1 MDLFERS
8 LQYMLEIM
16 QGKRTPPEGMVI
28 TAEDEEERA
37 RQVGEQAA
45 AMGVEAL
52 VRACAAQDGE
62 ELPEDLVQYDAQGI
76 PLSQTGA
83 GFSVFVKKDGAAQP
97 EKEAEETIP
106 DPDKGKHAFEVF
118 LDCLALEDNLI
129 VYLIEVLKNRDW
141 AEFNKLSRIT
151 TNMDLD
157 PEEFL
162 YWLAHREDYAEA
174 EEQMCAQI
182 MDRCLERLMVEGQ
195 TETVAA
201 LISGDE
207 ATFNAFRCEAP
218 ELVHLPDATFEWYA
232 RNYLDRDYP
241 IRALMRWNGVDFET
255 KRG

>member
-8 LQYMLEIM
+8 LHYMLEIM
-16 QGKRTPPEGMVI
+16 EGKRTPPEGMVI

-62 ELPEDLVQYDAQGI
+62 ELPEELFAQDPPLSHNANAVQY
-76 PLSQTGA
+76 
-83 GFSVFVKKDGAAQP
+83 FVKKED
-97 EKEAEETIP
+97 AEEAPAEESTP

-141 AEFNKLSRIT
+141 KEFNKLSRIT

-162 YWLAHREDYAEA
+162 YWLGHREDYAEE
-174 EEQMCAQI
+174 EEQVCAVL
-182 MDRCLERLMVEGQ
+182 MDRCLGRLLSEGK

-201 LISGDE
+201 LLSGDE

-218 ELVHLPDATFEWYA
+218 ELVHLPQATYEWYC

-241 IRALMRWNGVDFET
+241 VRALMRWNGVDFDT
-255 KRG
+255 TRG

>member
-8 LQYMLEIM
+8 LHYMLEIM
-16 QGKRTPPEGMVI
+16 QGKRTPPEGMNI

-62 ELPEDLVQYDAQGI
+62 ELPEELFAQDPPLSHNANAVQY
-76 PLSQTGA
+76 
-83 GFSVFVKKDGAAQP
+83 FVKKEDAEDAP
-97 EKEAEETIP
+97 AEESAP

-141 AEFNKLSRIT
+141 KEFNKLSRIT

-162 YWLAHREDYAEA
+162 YWLGHREDYAEE
-174 EEQMCAQI
+174 EEQVCAVL
-182 MDRCLERLMVEGQ
+182 MDRCLGRLLSEGK

-201 LISGDE
+201 LLSGDE

-218 ELVHLPDATFEWYA
+218 ELVHLPQATYEWYC

-241 IRALMRWNGVDFET
+241 VRALMRWNGVDFDT
-255 KRG
+255 TRG

>member
-8 LQYMLEIM
+8 LHYMLEIM
-16 QGKRTPPEGMVI
+16 QGKRTPPEGMNI

-62 ELPEDLVQYDAQGI
+62 ELPEELFQYDPYDGMPLSNKVNAVQY
-76 PLSQTGA
+76 
-83 GFSVFVKKDGAAQP
+83 FVKKDGAEDAP
-97 EKEAEETIP
+97 AEESAP

-141 AEFNKLSRIT
+141 TEFNKLSRIT

-162 YWLAHREDYAEA
+162 YWLGHREDYAEE
-174 EEQMCAQI
+174 EEQVCAVL
-182 MDRCLERLMVEGQ
+182 MDRCLERLLSEGK

-201 LISGDE
+201 LLSGDE

-218 ELVHLPDATFEWYA
+218 ELVHLPQATYEWYC

-241 IRALMRWNGVDFET
+241 VRALMRWNGVDFDT
-255 KRG
+255 TRG

>member
-8 LQYMLEIM
+8 LHYMLEIM

-62 ELPEDLVQYDAQGI
+62 ELPEELFAQDPPLSNEGNAVQY
-76 PLSQTGA
+76 
-83 GFSVFVKKDGAAQP
+83 FVKKEDAEDAP
-97 EKEAEETIP
+97 AEESTP

-141 AEFNKLSRIT
+141 KEFNKLSRIT

-162 YWLAHREDYAEA
+162 YWLGHREDYAEE
-174 EEQMCAQI
+174 EEQVCAVL
-182 MDRCLERLMVEGQ
+182 MDRCLGRLLSEGK

-201 LISGDE
+201 LLSGDE

-218 ELVHLPDATFEWYA
+218 ELVHLPQATYEWYC

-241 IRALMRWNGVDFET
+241 VRALMRWNGVDFDT
-255 KRG
+255 TRG

>member
-1 MDLFERS
+1 M
-8 LQYMLEIM
+8 MEIM
-16 QGKRTPPEGMVI
+16 SGERTPPEGMVV
-28 TAEDEEERA
+28 TATDEEERA
-37 RQVGEQAA
+37 KQIGEQAA
-45 AMGVEAL
+45 AMGVEAF
-52 VRACAAQDGE
+52 VRACEAQDGVVADE
-62 ELPEDLVQYDAQGI
+62 EDSEE
-76 PLSQTGA
+76 
-83 GFSVFVKKDGAAQP
+83 SV
-97 EKEAEETIP
+97 P

-118 LDCLALEDNLI
+118 LDCLALDDNLI

-207 ATFNAFRCEAP
+207 TTFNAFRCEAP

>member
-8 LQYMLEIM
+8 LHYMLEIM
-16 QGKRTPPEGMVI
+16 QGKRTPPEGMNI

-62 ELPEDLVQYDAQGI
+62 ALPEELFQYDPYDGMPLSNKVNAVQY
-76 PLSQTGA
+76 
-83 GFSVFVKKDGAAQP
+83 FVKKDGAEDAP
-97 EKEAEETIP
+97 AEENAP

-151 TNMDLD
+151 TNMNLD

-162 YWLAHREDYAEA
+162 YWLGHREDYAEE
-174 EEQMCAQI
+174 EEQVCAVL
-182 MDRCLERLMVEGQ
+182 MDRCLGRLLSEGK

-201 LISGDE
+201 LLSGDE

-218 ELVHLPDATFEWYA
+218 ELVHLPQATYEWYC

-241 IRALMRWNGVDFET
+241 VRALMRWNGVDFDT
-255 KRG
+255 TRG

>member
-8 LQYMLEIM
+8 LHYMLEIM
-16 QGKRTPPEGMVI
+16 QGKRTPPEGMNI

-62 ELPEDLVQYDAQGI
+62 ELPEELFQYDPYDGMPLSHEGSAVQY
-76 PLSQTGA
+76 
-83 GFSVFVKKDGAAQP
+83 FVKKDGGEDTP
-97 EKEAEETIP
+97 TEETPAP

-162 YWLAHREDYAEA
+162 YWLGHREDYAEE
-174 EEQMCAQI
+174 EEQVCAVL
-182 MDRCLERLMVEGQ
+182 MDRCLGRLLSEGKV
-195 TETVAA
+195 ETVAA
-201 LISGDE
+201 LLSGDE

-218 ELVHLPDATFEWYA
+218 ELVHLPQATYEWYC

-241 IRALMRWNGVDFET
+241 VRALMRWNGVDFDT
-255 KRG
+255 TRG

>member
-8 LQYMLEIM
+8 LHYMLEIM
-16 QGKRTPPEGMVI
+16 QGKRTPPEGMTI

-62 ELPEDLVQYDAQGI
+62 ELPEELFACDLPLSDKVNAVQY
-76 PLSQTGA
+76 
-83 GFSVFVKKDGAAQP
+83 FVKKDDAADVP
-97 EKEAEETIP
+97 AEETP

-118 LDCLALEDNLI
+118 LDCLALEDDLV

-141 AEFNKLSRIT
+141 KEFYKLSRIT
-151 TNMDLD
+151 TGMDLD

-162 YWLAHREDYAEA
+162 YWLGHREDYAE
-174 EEQMCAQI
+174 EEERVCAML
-182 MDRCLERLMVEGQ
+182 MDRCLERLLSEGHV
-195 TETVAA
+195 ETVAA
-201 LISGDE
+201 LLSGDE
-207 ATFNAFRCEAP
+207 TTFNAFRCEAP
-218 ELVHLPDATFEWYA
+218 ELVHLPQATYEWYC

-241 IRALMRWNGVDFET
+241 IRALMKWNGVVFET

>member
-28 TAEDEEERA
+28 TATDEEERA
-37 RQVGEQAA
+37 KQIGEQAA

-52 VRACAAQDGE
+52 VRACEAQDGVVSGE
-62 ELPEDLVQYDAQGI
+62 ED
-76 PLSQTGA
+76 
-83 GFSVFVKKDGAAQP
+83 
-97 EKEAEETIP
+97 AEETVP

-162 YWLAHREDYAEA
+162 YWLAHREDYAEE
-174 EEQMCAQI
+174 EEQVCAVL
-182 MDRCLERLMVEGQ
+182 MDRCLGRLLSEGK

-207 ATFNAFRCEAP
+207 TTFNAFRCEAP

>member
-8 LQYMLEIM
+8 LHYMLEIM
-16 QGKRTPPEGMVI
+16 QGKRTPPAGMNI

-62 ELPEDLVQYDAQGI
+62 ELPEELFQYDPYDGMPLSNKVNAVQY
-76 PLSQTGA
+76 
-83 GFSVFVKKDGAAQP
+83 FVKKDGAEDAP
-97 EKEAEETIP
+97 AEENAP

-162 YWLAHREDYAEA
+162 YWLGHREDYAEE
-174 EEQMCAQI
+174 EEQVCAVL
-182 MDRCLERLMVEGQ
+182 MDRCLGRLLSEGK

-201 LISGDE
+201 LLSGDE

-218 ELVHLPDATFEWYA
+218 ELVHLPQATYEWYC

-241 IRALMRWNGVDFET
+241 VRALMRWNGVDFDT
-255 KRG
+255 TRG

>member
-8 LQYMLEIM
+8 LHYMLEIM
-16 QGKRTPPEGMVI
+16 QGKRTPPEGMNI

-62 ELPEDLVQYDAQGI
+62 ELPEELFSQDPPLSDEGNAVQY
-76 PLSQTGA
+76 
-83 GFSVFVKKDGAAQP
+83 FVKKEGAEDAP
-97 EKEAEETIP
+97 AEESAP

-141 AEFNKLSRIT
+141 KEFNKLSRIT

-162 YWLAHREDYAEA
+162 YWLGHREDYAEE
-174 EEQMCAQI
+174 EEQVCAVL
-182 MDRCLERLMVEGQ
+182 MDRCLGRLLSEGK

-201 LISGDE
+201 LLSGDE

-218 ELVHLPDATFEWYA
+218 ELVHLPQATYEWYC

-241 IRALMRWNGVDFET
+241 VRALMRWNGVDFDT
-255 KRG
+255 TRG

>member
-8 LQYMLEIM
+8 LHYMLEIM
-16 QGKRTPPEGMVI
+16 QGKRTPPEGMTI

-62 ELPEDLVQYDAQGI
+62 ELPEELFQYDPYDGM
-76 PLSQTGA
+76 PLSHEANAVQ
-83 GFSVFVKKDGAAQP
+83 FFVKKEDAKDAH
-97 EKEAEETIP
+97 AEESTP

-162 YWLAHREDYAEA
+162 YWLGHREDYAEE
-174 EEQMCAQI
+174 EEQVCAVL
-182 MDRCLERLMVEGQ
+182 MDRCLGRLLSEGKA
-195 TETVAA
+195 ETVAA
-201 LISGDE
+201 LLSGDE

-218 ELVHLPDATFEWYA
+218 ELVHLPQATYEWYC

-241 IRALMRWNGVDFET
+241 VRALMRWNGVDFDT
-255 KRG
+255 TRG

>member
-1 MDLFERS
+1 MDLFEYS
-8 LQYMLEIM
+8 LRYMLEIM
-16 QGKRTPPEGMVI
+16 QGKRTPPEGMNI

-62 ELPEDLVQYDAQGI
+62 ELPEALFQYDADGMPI
-76 PLSQTGA
+76 SKTGA
-83 GFSVFVKKDGAAQP
+83 GFQVFVKKDGVEEP
-97 EKEAEETIP
+97 PTEEAPAP

-118 LDCLALEDNLI
+118 LDCLALDDNLV

-141 AEFNKLSRIT
+141 KEFNKLSRIT

-162 YWLAHREDYAEA
+162 YWMGHKEDYAEE
-174 EEQMCAQI
+174 EEQICAVL
-182 MDRCLERLMVEGQ
+182 MDRCLGRLLSEGKV
-195 TETVAA
+195 ETVAA
-201 LISGDE
+201 LLSGDE

-218 ELVHLPDATFEWYA
+218 ELVHLPQATYEWYC

-241 IRALMRWNGVDFET
+241 IRALMRWNGVDFDT
-255 KRG
+255 TRG

>member
-8 LQYMLEIM
+8 LHYMLEIM

-62 ELPEDLVQYDAQGI
+62 ELPEELFQYDPYDGMPLSNKVNAVQY
-76 PLSQTGA
+76 
-83 GFSVFVKKDGAAQP
+83 FVKKDGAEDAP
-97 EKEAEETIP
+97 AEENAP

-162 YWLAHREDYAEA
+162 YWLGHREDYAEE
-174 EEQMCAQI
+174 EEQVCAVL
-182 MDRCLERLMVEGQ
+182 MDRCLGRLLSEGK

-201 LISGDE
+201 LLSGDE

-218 ELVHLPDATFEWYA
+218 ELVHLPQATYEWYC

-241 IRALMRWNGVDFET
+241 VRALMRWNGVDFDT
-255 KRG
+255 TRG

>member
-8 LQYMLEIM
+8 LHYMLEIM

-45 AMGVEAL
+45 VMGVEAL

-62 ELPEDLVQYDAQGI
+62 ELPEELFAQDP
-76 PLSQTGA
+76 PLSDEANAAQ
-83 GFSVFVKKDGAAQP
+83 SFVKKEG
-97 EKEAEETIP
+97 AEEAPAEESAP

-141 AEFNKLSRIT
+141 KEFNKLSRIT

-162 YWLAHREDYAEA
+162 YWLAHREDYAEE
-174 EEQMCAQI
+174 EEQVCAVL
-182 MDRCLERLMVEGQ
+182 MDRCLGRLLSEGK

-201 LISGDE
+201 LLSGDE

-218 ELVHLPDATFEWYA
+218 ELVHLPQATYEWYC

-241 IRALMRWNGVDFET
+241 VRALMRWNGVDFDT
-255 KRG
+255 MRG

>member
-8 LQYMLEIM
+8 LHYMLEIM
-16 QGKRTPPEGMVI
+16 QGKRTPPEGMNI

-37 RQVGEQAA
+37 KEIGEQAA

-62 ELPEDLVQYDAQGI
+62 ELPEGLFQHDDDGMPISENVNGVQ
-76 PLSQTGA
+76 
-83 GFSVFVKKDGAAQP
+83 FFVKKDGAEDAP
-97 EKEAEETIP
+97 AEETPAP
-106 DPDKGKHAFEVF
+106 DPDKGKHVFEVF
-118 LDCLALEDNLI
+118 LDCLALDDNLI

-141 AEFNKLSRIT
+141 KEFNKLSRIT

-162 YWLAHREDYAEA
+162 YWLAHREDYASA

-182 MDRCLERLMVEGQ
+182 MDRCLERLMVRGEA
-195 TETVAA
+195 ETVAA

-207 ATFNAFRCEAP
+207 ATFNAFRREDP
-218 ELVHLPDATFEWYA
+218 ELSFLGEHTNYEWYC

-241 IRALMRWNGVDFET
+241 IRALMRWNGVDFDT
-255 KRG
+255 TRG

>member
-52 VRACAAQDGE
+52 VRACAAQDGVAADE
-62 ELPEDLVQYDAQGI
+62 EDAEDTV
-76 PLSQTGA
+76 
-83 GFSVFVKKDGAAQP
+83 
-97 EKEAEETIP
+97 P

-162 YWLAHREDYAEA
+162 YWLAHREDYAEE
-174 EEQMCAQI
+174 EEQVCAVL
-182 MDRCLERLMVEGQ
+182 MDRCLGRLLSEGK

-207 ATFNAFRCEAP
+207 TTFNAFRCEAP

>member
-16 QGKRTPPEGMVI
+16 QGKRTPPAGMNI

-62 ELPEDLVQYDAQGI
+62 ELPEELFQHDADGMPLSHEANAVQY
-76 PLSQTGA
+76 
-83 GFSVFVKKDGAAQP
+83 FVKKEGTADAP
-97 EKEAEETIP
+97 AEESAP

-162 YWLAHREDYAEA
+162 YWLGHREDYAEE
-174 EEQMCAQI
+174 EEQVCAVL
-182 MDRCLERLMVEGQ
+182 MDRCLERLLSEGKA
-195 TETVAA
+195 ETVAA
-201 LISGDE
+201 LLSGDE

-218 ELVHLPDATFEWYA
+218 ELVHLPQATYEWYC

-241 IRALMRWNGVDFET
+241 VRALMRWNGVDFDT
-255 KRG
+255 TRG

>member
-8 LQYMLEIM
+8 LHYMMEIM
-16 QGKRTPPEGMVI
+16 SGERTPPEGMVV
-28 TAEDEEERA
+28 TATDEEERA
-37 RQVGEQAA
+37 KQIGEQAA
-45 AMGVEAL
+45 AMGVEAF
-52 VRACAAQDGE
+52 VRACEAQDGVVSDE
-62 ELPEDLVQYDAQGI
+62 EDSEE
-76 PLSQTGA
+76 
-83 GFSVFVKKDGAAQP
+83 SV
-97 EKEAEETIP
+97 P

-129 VYLIEVLKNRDW
+129 VYLIDVLKNRDW

-162 YWLAHREDYAEA
+162 YWLGHREDYAEA

>member
-8 LQYMLEIM
+8 LHYMLEIM
-16 QGKRTPPEGMVI
+16 QGKRTPPAGMNI

-62 ELPEDLVQYDAQGI
+62 ELPEELFQHDPYDGMPLSNTVNAVQY
-76 PLSQTGA
+76 
-83 GFSVFVKKDGAAQP
+83 FVKKDGTEDAP
-97 EKEAEETIP
+97 AEESTP

-118 LDCLALEDNLI
+118 LDCLALDDNLI

-162 YWLAHREDYAEA
+162 YWLGHREDYAEE
-174 EEQMCAQI
+174 EEQVCAVL
-182 MDRCLERLMVEGQ
+182 MDRCLGRLLSEGK

-201 LISGDE
+201 LLSGDE

-218 ELVHLPDATFEWYA
+218 ELVHLPQATYEWYC

-241 IRALMRWNGVDFET
+241 VRALMRWNGVDFDT
-255 KRG
+255 TRG

>member
-8 LQYMLEIM
+8 LHYMLEIM
-16 QGKRTPPEGMVI
+16 EGKRTPPEGMTV

-37 RQVGEQAA
+37 KQIGEQAA
-45 AMGVEAL
+45 AMGVEAF

-62 ELPEDLVQYDAQGI
+62 DAPAEDVPA
-76 PLSQTGA
+76 
-83 GFSVFVKKDGAAQP
+83 
-97 EKEAEETIP
+97 P

-118 LDCLALEDNLI
+118 LDCLALEDSLI

-141 AEFNKLSRIT
+141 KEFNKLSRIT

-162 YWLAHREDYAEA
+162 YWLGHREDYAE
-174 EEQMCAQI
+174 EEERFCARV
-182 MDRCLERLMVEGQ
+182 MDGCLDRLLQEGQ

-218 ELVHLPDATFEWYA
+218 ELVSLPQATYEWYG
-232 RNYLDRDYP
+232 RNYLDSDYP
-241 IRALMRWNGVDFET
+241 IRALMRWNGVAFDT

>member
-8 LQYMLEIM
+8 LHYMLEIM

-62 ELPEDLVQYDAQGI
+62 ELPEELFAQDPPLSNEGNAVQY
-76 PLSQTGA
+76 
-83 GFSVFVKKDGAAQP
+83 FVKKEDAEDAP
-97 EKEAEETIP
+97 AEESAP

-162 YWLAHREDYAEA
+162 YWLGHREDYAEE
-174 EEQMCAQI
+174 EEQVCAVL
-182 MDRCLERLMVEGQ
+182 MDRCLGRLLSEGK

-201 LISGDE
+201 LLSGDE

-218 ELVHLPDATFEWYA
+218 ELVHLPQATYEWYC

-241 IRALMRWNGVDFET
+241 VRALMRWNGVDFDT
-255 KRG
+255 TRG

>member
-8 LQYMLEIM
+8 LHYMLEIM

-62 ELPEDLVQYDAQGI
+62 ELPEELFSQDPPLSNEGNAVQY
-76 PLSQTGA
+76 
-83 GFSVFVKKDGAAQP
+83 FVKKEGAEDAP
-97 EKEAEETIP
+97 AEESTP

-162 YWLAHREDYAEA
+162 YWLGHREDYAEE
-174 EEQMCAQI
+174 EEQVCAVL
-182 MDRCLERLMVEGQ
+182 MDRCLGRLLSEGK

-201 LISGDE
+201 LLSGDE

-218 ELVHLPDATFEWYA
+218 ELVHLPQATYEWYC

-241 IRALMRWNGVDFET
+241 VRALMRWNGVDFDT
-255 KRG
+255 TRG

>member
-16 QGKRTPPEGMVI
+16 SGERTPPEGMVI

-52 VRACAAQDGE
+52 VRACEAQDGVAADE
-62 ELPEDLVQYDAQGI
+62 ED
-76 PLSQTGA
+76 
-83 GFSVFVKKDGAAQP
+83 
-97 EKEAEETIP
+97 AEESVP

-162 YWLAHREDYAEA
+162 YWLGHREDYAEA

-207 ATFNAFRCEAP
+207 TTFNAFRCEAP

>member
-28 TAEDEEERA
+28 TATDEEERA
-37 RQVGEQAA
+37 KQIGEQAA
-45 AMGVEAL
+45 AMGVEAF
-52 VRACAAQDGE
+52 VRACEAQDGVVSDE
-62 ELPEDLVQYDAQGI
+62 AN
-76 PLSQTGA
+76 
-83 GFSVFVKKDGAAQP
+83 
-97 EKEAEETIP
+97 AEEPVP

-207 ATFNAFRCEAP
+207 TTFNAFRCEAP

>member
-8 LQYMLEIM
+8 LHYMLEIM
-16 QGKRTPPEGMVI
+16 EGKRTPPEGMNI

-62 ELPEDLVQYDAQGI
+62 VMEDDA
-76 PLSQTGA
+76 PA
-83 GFSVFVKKDGAAQP
+83 PA
-97 EKEAEETIP
+97 P

-118 LDCLALEDNLI
+118 LDCLALEDDLI
-129 VYLIEVLKNRDW
+129 VYLIDVLKNRDW
-141 AEFNKLSRIT
+141 KEFNKLSRIT

-162 YWLAHREDYAEA
+162 YWLAHREDYAEE
-174 EEQMCAQI
+174 EEQVCATL
-182 MDRCLERLMVEGQ
+182 MDRCLERLMCEGKV
-195 TETVAA
+195 ETVAA
-201 LISGDE
+201 LLSGDE

-218 ELVHLPDATFEWYA
+218 ELVHLPQATFEWYS

-241 IRALMRWNGVDFET
+241 VRALMRWNGVDFDT
-255 KRG
+255 TRG

>member
-8 LQYMLEIM
+8 LHYMMEIM
-16 QGKRTPPEGMVI
+16 SGERTPPEGMVI

-37 RQVGEQAA
+37 KQIGEQAA
-45 AMGVEAL
+45 AMGVEAF
-52 VRACAAQDGE
+52 VCSCAAQDGE
-62 ELPEDLVQYDAQGI
+62 V
-76 PLSQTGA
+76 
-83 GFSVFVKKDGAAQP
+83 
-97 EKEAEETIP
+97 AEEEPAADAAP

-118 LDCLALEDNLI
+118 LDCLALDDNLI

-162 YWLAHREDYAEA
+162 YWLGHREDYAEE
-174 EEQMCAQI
+174 EEQVCATL
-182 MDRCLERLMVEGQ
+182 MDRCLGRLLSEGK

-207 ATFNAFRCEAP
+207 STFNAFRCEAP
-218 ELVHLPDATFEWYA
+218 ELVHLPEATFEWYA

>member
-16 QGKRTPPEGMVI
+16 QGKRTLPEGMVI

-83 GFSVFVKKDGAAQP
+83 GFQFFIKKDGAEDA
-97 EKEAEETIP
+97 AEETPAP

-129 VYLIEVLKNRDW
+129 VYLIEILKQRDW

-162 YWLAHREDYAEA
+162 YWLAHREDYANP

-182 MDRCLERLMVEGQ
+182 IDRCLERLMVRGE

-207 ATFNAFRCEAP
+207 ATFNAFRREDP
-218 ELVHLPDATFEWYA
+218 ELSFLGEHTNYEWYC

-241 IRALMRWNGVDFET
+241 IRALMRWNGVDFDT

>member
-28 TAEDEEERA
+28 TATDEEERA
-37 RQVGEQAA
+37 KQIGEQAA

-52 VRACAAQDGE
+52 VRVCEAQDGVVSGE
-62 ELPEDLVQYDAQGI
+62 ED
-76 PLSQTGA
+76 
-83 GFSVFVKKDGAAQP
+83 
-97 EKEAEETIP
+97 AEETVP

-162 YWLAHREDYAEA
+162 YWLAHREDYAEE
-174 EEQMCAQI
+174 EEQVCAVL
-182 MDRCLERLMVEGQ
+182 MDRCLVRLLSEGK

-207 ATFNAFRCEAP
+207 TTFNAFRCEAP

>member
-8 LQYMLEIM
+8 LHYMLEIM
-16 QGKRTPPEGMVI
+16 QGKRTPPEGMNI

-62 ELPEDLVQYDAQGI
+62 ELPEELFQYDPYDGMPLSNKVNAVQY
-76 PLSQTGA
+76 
-83 GFSVFVKKDGAAQP
+83 FVKKDGAEDAP
-97 EKEAEETIP
+97 AEENAP

-162 YWLAHREDYAEA
+162 YWLAHREDYAEE
-174 EEQMCAQI
+174 EEQVCAVL
-182 MDRCLERLMVEGQ
+182 MDRCLGRLLSEGKA
-195 TETVAA
+195 ETVAA
-201 LISGDE
+201 LLSGDE

-218 ELVHLPDATFEWYA
+218 ELVHLPQATYEWYC

-241 IRALMRWNGVDFET
+241 VRALMRWNGVDFDT
-255 KRG
+255 TRG

>member
-1 MDLFERS
+1 MDVFELS

-52 VRACAAQDGE
+52 VRACAAQDGT
-62 ELPEDLVQYDAQGI
+62 ELPEDMFAEDP
-76 PLSQTGA
+76 PLSRTGA
-83 GFSVFVKKDGAAQP
+83 GFSVFVKKDGAEAS
-97 EKEAEETIP
+97 AEEEPAP

-129 VYLIEVLKNRDW
+129 VYLIEILKTRDW

-182 MDRCLERLMVEGQ
+182 MDRCLERLMVRGE

-207 ATFNAFRCEAP
+207 ATFNAFRREDP
-218 ELVHLPDATFEWYA
+218 ELSFLGEHTNYEWYC

-241 IRALMRWNGVDFET
+241 IRALMRWNGVDFDT

>member
-8 LQYMLEIM
+8 LHYMLEIM
-16 QGKRTPPEGMVI
+16 QGKRTPPEGMNI

-62 ELPEDLVQYDAQGI
+62 ELPEELFQYDPYDGMPLSNKVNAVQY
-76 PLSQTGA
+76 
-83 GFSVFVKKDGAAQP
+83 FVKKEGAEDAP
-97 EKEAEETIP
+97 AEESAP

-141 AEFNKLSRIT
+141 KEFNKLSRIT

-162 YWLAHREDYAEA
+162 YWLGHREDYAEE
-174 EEQMCAQI
+174 EEQVCAVL
-182 MDRCLERLMVEGQ
+182 MDRCLGRLLSEGK

-201 LISGDE
+201 LLSGDE

-218 ELVHLPDATFEWYA
+218 ELVHLPQATYEWYC

-241 IRALMRWNGVDFET
+241 VRALMRWNGVDFDT
-255 KRG
+255 TRG